1 MILEKSMTL
10 QISLP
15 ADAESRLKERAK
27 AARQEISRYVERLLV
42 RELDAPLS
50 LAEASE
56 PLARAVEESG
66 LFDDEFTSLI
76 VEARGAA
83 RRQRREKGE

>member
-1 MILEKSMTL
+1 MTL
-10 QISLP
+10 MISLP
-15 ADAESRLKERAK
+15 PDAETKLKERAK
-27 AARQEISRYVERLLV
+27 AAGQEVSQYVERLLV

-56 PLARAVEESG
+56 PLARAVDESG
-66 LFDDEFTSLI
+66 VSDDEFTSLI
-76 VEARGAA
+76 VEARDAA